1 MSTAS
6 PPALTQ
12 VPRVVATRPPATRAS
27 VRAANRWAG
36 FVVVCLG
43 MMMTFLNITQ
53 TVATL
58 AAVQQDLRL
67 SGADLVWVASI
78 YSMVVASLVLSAG
91 TIGDILGRRVV
102 FTVGTAVLAAG
113 SLVVFFASGSAG
125 VIAGQAVM
133 GVGGAMILPNSLS
146 IVTHAFSDAHERTT
160 AVSIWAAVSGVGL
173 AIGPLTAGL
182 LLEAFSWHSVFLVNV
197 GLAVVVLAL
206 TPAFV
211 ADSRHPHRRLDA
223 PGLLLAIVA
232 IAALNYAVIEG
243 GHDSF
248 AATKVLAAFAAAGIA
263 AMAFIAVEA
272 RSRTP
277 MLHLPLF
284 RIRSFSTANVVA
296 LVAQY
301 GFVGIALLQVLYFQ
315 RIRHDSILAAGVR
328 MLPLM
333 AVYVVVSAVAARVVR
348 RLGFKATIGAGLLLS
363 AVAALLMV
371 NQQATTSFAV
381 TAVLLAMFGAGAG
394 LILPPSTAAAV
405 ISVPHQEGGM
415 ASATVNMFR
424 QVGNTLGASI
434 TGTILTSGLVS
445 RLPGQLADRGVS
457 HDVAAHVASAVGN
470 GSGAASAPA
479 GLRAT
484 ITASIGDA
492 FAGALHLAVL
502 IPGLAGLAAA
512 AATVAFIHN
521 RPAHS

>member
-1 MSTAS
+1 
-6 PPALTQ
+6 
-12 VPRVVATRPPATRAS
+12 
-27 VRAANRWAG
+27 
-36 FVVVCLG
+36 
-43 MMMTFLNITQ
+43 
-53 TVATL
+53 
-58 AAVQQDLRL
+58 
-67 SGADLVWVASI
+67 
-78 YSMVVASLVLSAG
+78 
-91 TIGDILGRRVV
+91 
-102 FTVGTAVLAAG
+102 
-113 SLVVFFASGSAG
+113 
-125 VIAGQAVM
+125 
-133 GVGGAMILPNSLS
+133 
-146 IVTHAFSDAHERTT
+146 
-160 AVSIWAAVSGVGL
+160 
-173 AIGPLTAGL
+173 
-182 LLEAFSWHSVFLVNV
+182 
-197 GLAVVVLAL
+197 
-206 TPAFV
+206 
-211 ADSRHPHRRLDA
+211 
-223 PGLLLAIVA
+223 
-232 IAALNYAVIEG
+232 
-243 GHDSF
+243 
-248 AATKVLAAFAAAGIA
+248 
-263 AMAFIAVEA
+263 
-272 RSRTP
+272 
-277 MLHLPLF
+277 MLHLRLF
-284 RIRSFSTANVVA
+284 RIRSFSAANAVA
-296 LVAQY
+296 FVAQY

-348 RLGFKATIGAGLLLS
+348 RIGFKATIGAGLLLS

-381 TAVLLAMFGAGAG
+381 TAVLLAMFGAGSG

-457 HDVAAHVASAVGN
+457 HDVAGHVASAVGN

-512 AATVAFIHN
+512 AATIAFINN

>member
-1 MSTAS
+1 MSTAAPS
-6 PPALTQ
+6 LPKQ
-12 VPRVVATRPPATRAS
+12 VAPVVAAAPPIPGLS

-36 FVVVCLG
+36 LVVVCLG

-58 AAVQQDLRL
+58 APVQQDLHL
-67 SGADLVWVASI
+67 TGPDLVWVASI

-146 IVTHAFSDAHERTT
+146 IVTHAFTDAHERTT

-197 GLAVVVLAL
+197 GLALVVLAL

-211 ADSRHPHRRLDA
+211 ADSRQPQRRLDA

-248 AATKVLAAFAAAGIA
+248 AATKVLAAFAAAGVA
-263 AMAFIAVEA
+263 AAAFIFVEA

-284 RIRSFSTANVVA
+284 RIPSFSTANVVA

-315 RIRHDSILAAGVR
+315 RVRHDSILAAGVR

-348 RLGFKATIGAGLLLS
+348 RIGFKATIGAGLLLS
-363 AVAALLMV
+363 AAGALLMV
-371 NQQATTSFAV
+371 TQQPTGSLAV
-381 TAVLLAMFGAGAG
+381 TGVLMAMFGAGAG

-405 ISVPHQEGGM
+405 ISVPHQDGGM
-415 ASATVNMFR
+415 ASGTVNMFR

-434 TGTILTSGLVS
+434 TGTILTSGVAS
-445 RLPGQLADRGVS
+445 RLPGQD
-457 HDVAAHVASAVGN
+457 
-470 GSGAASAPA
+470 P
-479 GLRAT
+479 
-484 ITASIGDA
+484 GDA
-492 FAGALHLAVL
+492 FVGALHLAVL

-512 AATVAFIHN
+512 AATIAFIHN

>member
-1 MSTAS
+1 MQVTPAVTE
-6 PPALTQ
+6 PPLT
-12 VPRVVATRPPATRAS
+12 TGAS
-27 VRAANRWAG
+27 VRAASRWAG
-36 FVVVCLG
+36 LVVVCLG

-58 AAVQQDLRL
+58 VPLQQDLHL

-91 TIGDILGRRVV
+91 TIGDILGRRLV
-102 FTVGTAVLAAG
+102 FTVGTVVLAAG
-113 SLVVFFASGSAG
+113 SLVVFFATGSGG
-125 VIAGQAVM
+125 VIAGQAIM
-133 GVGGAMILPNSLS
+133 GVGGAMILPNSLAL
-146 IVTHAFSDAHERTT
+146 VTHTFTDAHERTT

-197 GLAVVVLAL
+197 ALALVVLAL

-211 ADSRHPHRRLDA
+211 TDSRHPHRRLDR

-248 AATKVLAAFAAAGIA
+248 AATKVLAAFAVAAIA
-263 AMAFIAVEA
+263 ALVFVWVEA

-277 MLHLPLF
+277 MLHLRLF
-284 RIRSFSTANVVA
+284 RIPSFSTANVVA
-296 LVAQY
+296 FVAQY
-301 GFVGIALLQVLYFQ
+301 GFVAIALLQVLYFQ

-328 MLPLM
+328 LLPLM
-333 AVYVVVSAVAARVVR
+333 ATYVVVSALAARIVR
-348 RLGFKATIGAGLLLS
+348 RVGFKATIGAGLLLS
-363 AVAALLMV
+363 AAGALLMV
-371 NQQATTSFAV
+371 TQQPTTSFGV
-381 TAVLLAMFGAGAG
+381 TAVLLAMFGAGSG

-415 ASATVNMFR
+415 ASATVTMFR

-445 RLPGQLADRGVS
+445 RLPSELADRGVP
-457 HDVAAHVASAVGN
+457 HDVADHVAHAVSN
-470 GSGAASAPA
+470 GSEASPR
-479 GLRAT
+479 GLSAT

-502 IPGLAGLAAA
+502 IPGLAGLAAV
-512 AATVAFIHN
+512 AATVAFIHT